1 MDFKTFYS
9 ILVKTRM
16 INGRLTKSS
25 LLRFLKSHVWDFST
39 KPKMNIKFD
48 KQQVFHQL
56 YLARIHAHHQ
66 HIGPAI
72 ANFSK
77 KAESSKVNIR
87 IEDVKDPSIAQEA
100 NQDVEQFQDPNIT
113 EYFLHKYSKLID
125 ENMGIEE
132 ANPPL
137 LFSDFVNCL
146 LMAVHVKSG
155 SIKRLSTYLGNY
167 MKKRFHPILDKEI
180 RPKVLI
186 GDESVILRRGKAVLS
201 MGEEK
206 WRNMLKGV
214 WNTLQSRK
222 SPISGLGEENS
233 KVSILKN

>member
-1 MDFKTFYS
+1 
-9 ILVKTRM
+9 
-16 INGRLTKSS
+16 
-25 LLRFLKSHVWDFST
+25 
-39 KPKMNIKFD
+39 
-48 KQQVFHQL
+48 
-56 YLARIHAHHQ
+56 
-66 HIGPAI
+66 
-72 ANFSK
+72 
-77 KAESSKVNIR
+77 
-87 IEDVKDPSIAQEA
+87 
-100 NQDVEQFQDPNIT
+100 
-113 EYFLHKYSKLID
+113 
-125 ENMGIEE
+125 
-132 ANPPL
+132 
-137 LFSDFVNCL
+137 
-146 LMAVHVKSG
+146 
-155 SIKRLSTYLGNY
+155 